1 MALQKSIN
9 TSYGIQAAYWKVGQ
23 TKVDFH
29 NKTCS
34 VRVIGF
40 VNAQAR
46 TDLMQSISSKDYQ
59 FNGEAFTFD
68 VEQKL
73 IAQIYAKVKAQADF
87 SGATDV

>member
-9 TSYGIQAAYWKVGQ
+9 TSFGIPATYWKVGQ
-23 TKVDFH
+23 AKVDFH

-34 VRVIGF
+34 VRVLGF

-59 FNGEAFTFD
+59 FNGDAFTFD

-73 IAQIYAKVKAQADF
+73 ITQIYAKVKAIEEWTQAI
-87 SGATDV
+87 DV